1 LFLVLGPVFN
11 NHTGVAFSM
20 GKYTLF
26 PPWSNDILTIR
37 SCETLDYIVV
47 CLYCIFSHIIYNLTI
62 LSQTTQIKIVLQ
74 QYLEKRVFEEWFFEI
89 RNLPLIE
96 IFRSKF
102 NDFLLEEL
110 YNTNGVIF
118 PDLITST
125 MVLSLKV
132 FDNLQIMIYSYTH
145 YLFIL
150 HS

>member
-1 LFLVLGPVFN
+1 
-11 NHTGVAFSM
+11 M

-132 FDNLQIMIYSYTH
+132 FDNLQTMIYSYTH

>member
-1 LFLVLGPVFN
+1 
-11 NHTGVAFSM
+11 M

-102 NDFLLEEL
+102 NDFLLEEI
-110 YNTNGVIF
+110 YDTNGVIF

-132 FDNLQIMIYSYTH
+132 FDNLQIVIYSYAH

>member
-1 LFLVLGPVFN
+1 
-11 NHTGVAFSM
+11 
-20 GKYTLF
+20 
-26 PPWSNDILTIR
+26 
-37 SCETLDYIVV
+37 
-47 CLYCIFSHIIYNLTI
+47 
-62 LSQTTQIKIVLQ
+62 
-74 QYLEKRVFEEWFFEI
+74 
-89 RNLPLIE
+89 LPLISFAKNFYNE

-102 NDFLLEEL
+102 NDFLLEEI

-132 FDNLQIMIYSYTH
+132 FDNLQTMIYSYTH

>member
-1 LFLVLGPVFN
+1 
-11 NHTGVAFSM
+11 M

-102 NDFLLEEL
+102 NDFLLEEI

-132 FDNLQIMIYSYTH
+132 FDNLQTMIYSYTH